1 MIAGVRRSEAVKGA
15 TISTVTRNDYK
26 DRTVQPTVSR
36 PQPARARMGGGR
48 MHSGCK
54 PRGCMDTSSASLEE
68 VVWPRSRKVR
78 AAATID

>member
-1 MIAGVRRSEAVKGA
+1 MRRSVR
-15 TISTVTRNDYK
+15 ISTVTRNDYK

-36 PQPARARMGGGR
+36 PQPVRARMDGGR
-48 MHSGCK
+48 MHGGCK